1 MIVVES
7 HGMFGWFHSVQAS
20 RPDAESSGVE

>member
-7 HGMFGWFHSVQAS
+7 HGMFGWFHWVQAS
-20 RPDAESSGVE
+20 RPLAESSGVE

>member
-1 MIVVES
+1 MTVVES
-7 HGMFGWFHSVQAS
+7 QGMFGWFHSVQAN